1 MPTVVDRGLEGVV
14 VGSTELSN
22 VEGAIGRLTYRGY
35 DIDDLA
41 PNATFEEIAHL
52 LLYGYLP
59 NRHHL
64 EELRRE
70 LAARRALPEPL
81 VTAMQ
86 NFPKTAWPMEVLRT
100 VVSGLGLFSPVNA
113 NGEHLSDVHTAIEL
127 IAKMPTIVAAL
138 GSHPP
143 RTRSDRTP
151 RPDLSQ
157 AGNFLYMRTG
167 KVPHAIEEDALDTYF
182 VLLADHSFNAST
194 FAARVAASTRAD
206 MYASVTAALATLQG
220 DLHGGAATA
229 AFRTLSEVK
238 TPENAE
244 PYVRGILERG
254 QRIMGMGHREY
265 KVRDPRAKHLEAM
278 AKELS
283 EHVGASERWYET
295 AHAIEE
301 ASRKVLQEKK
311 PGNTIYAN
319 VDFYTAPVLADLG
332 IPGDE
337 FTCLFA
343 CGRIAGW
350 TATHPRAARRQS
362 ADPAA
367 SDLRRSGGG
376 TVRADRKAH
385 ERHDR
390 LRLARGCSSCLR
402 STYAA
407 ASAFAC
413 SQGDPTT
420 ETVYDGDPASARTP
434 SSHKVRSGCT

>member
-1 MPTVVDRGLEGVV
+1 MEDSLPTVVDRGLEGVV

-41 PNATFEEIAHL
+41 PNATFEEIVHL
-52 LLYGYLP
+52 LLYGQLP
-59 NRHHL
+59 NSHQV
-64 EELRRE
+64 EGLRRE

-100 VVSGLGLFSPVNA
+100 IVSGLGLFSPVNA
-113 NGEHLSDVHTAIEL
+113 NGEHLSDVHTAIDM
-127 IAKMPTIVAAL
+127 IAKMPTIVAAWDRIRREL
-138 GSHPP
+138 DPVAP
-143 RTRSDRTP
+143 RS
-151 RPDLSQ
+151 DLSQ

-167 KVPHAIEEDALDTYF
+167 KPPHQIEEDAIDTYF

-229 AFRTLSEVK
+229 AFRTLAEVK
-238 TPENAE
+238 SPENAE
-244 PYVRGILERG
+244 PYVREILDRG

-283 EHVGASERWYET
+283 GHIGGDRWYET
-295 AHAIEE
+295 AHAVEE

-350 TATHPRAARRQS
+350 TGHILEQLADNRLIRPQATYDGPVAGPYVPLEKRI
-362 ADPAA
+362 
-367 SDLRRSGGG
+367 GNG
-376 TVRADRKAH
+376 
-385 ERHDR
+385 
-390 LRLARGCSSCLR
+390 ARG
-402 STYAA
+402 
-407 ASAFAC
+407 
-413 SQGDPTT
+413 
-420 ETVYDGDPASARTP
+420 
-434 SSHKVRSGCT
+434 